1 MNEEDIDHLF
11 ANFGRNG
18 YLVSHRLD
26 FVTISHSTPL
36 SDHLVHFG
44 GLWGFSK

>member
-44 GLWGFSK
+44 GL